1 MGRDEPMTTREVAI
15 ESLRIDSPPVTLR
28 ELALER
34 IREAIVAGT
43 FEPGTRLVERTLCD
57 QLGVS
62 RSVIREVIRHLE
74 TEGLIE
80 MGKQGPIV
88 ARLDWNHAR
97 QIYDIRS
104 LLESAAVADCASRA
118 DAVTKSRLAAIL
130 DDLDRA
136 AARHDPS
143 TMLDATIEFY
153 AVIFAGSGHDV
164 AWEIVARLNS
174 RISLL
179 RVMTLSTTNRTVS
192 GPARLREIFDAIDRN
207 HPEAAAAAC
216 RRHIAE
222 AAKIAEKILTSDPAT
237 E

>member
-1 MGRDEPMTTREVAI
+1 MTTREIAI

-28 ELALER
+28 EIALER

-80 MGKQGPIV
+80 MAKQGPIV
-88 ARLDWNHAR
+88 ARLDWNVAR
-97 QIYDIRS
+97 QIYGIRE
-104 LLESAAVADCASRA
+104 LLESAAVAECASSA
-118 DAVTKSRLAAIL
+118 DSVTKSRLAAIL
-130 DDLDRA
+130 DELDRN
-136 AARHDPS
+136 AARHDPPA
-143 TMLDATIEFY
+143 MLDATVEFY
-153 AVIFAGSGHDV
+153 EVIFASSGHEV

-207 HPEAAAAAC
+207 DPDAAAAAC

-222 AAKIAEKILTSDPAT
+222 AAGIAERILMRDPLT